1 MILCHQFTV
10 SLLLILQL
18 FEADSIPI
26 EEFFPFGS
34 TAGDQVLSLGDD
46 GTSVPLPLN
55 PPYPILGVQRTSL
68 RVCATCLHYIKGYVQ
83 PLSLGMCMKACLD

>member
-26 EEFFPFGS
+26 EEFFPFGR
-34 TAGDQVLSLGDD
+34 TAGDQVLRLGDPDD
-46 GTSVPLPLN
+46 GSSVPLQLS

-68 RVCATCLHYIKGYVQ
+68 RVCAAT
-83 PLSLGMCMKACLD
+83 SKACLH